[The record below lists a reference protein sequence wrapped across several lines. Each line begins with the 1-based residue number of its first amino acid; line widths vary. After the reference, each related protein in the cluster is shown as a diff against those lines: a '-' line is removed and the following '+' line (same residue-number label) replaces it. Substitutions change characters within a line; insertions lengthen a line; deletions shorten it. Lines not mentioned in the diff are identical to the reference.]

1 VPAYRVYYA
10 ERMPRGAGDWMKTY
24 GLHRWGS
31 EDQRLLEHE
40 EVEWEEDVEAAD
52 AGRALDSFF
61 KQHVRDD
68 TQLMWVDES
77 GDGHAVEG
85 VTYELEKTYI
95 WIEDDKLMEYQ
106 GMDETTPGMVTCP
119 LCGGEGEVEEEIAE
133 EFLAENGEEAEEEVT
148 WG

>member
-1 VPAYRVYYA
+1 VTAYRVYYA
-10 ERMPRGAGDWMKTY
+10 ERMPRGAEDWMKTY

-31 EDQRLLEHE
+31 EDQHLLEQE

-61 KQHVRDD
+61 QQHVGDN
-68 TQLMWVDES
+68 TQLMWVDEA
-77 GDGHAVEG
+77 GDGHPVEG
-85 VTYELEKTYI
+85 VTYEPEKTYI

-106 GMDETTPGMVTCP
+106 GMDKTTPGMVTCP

-133 EFLAENGEEAEEEVT
+133 AFLADNEEEGEEGVT

>member
-1 VPAYRVYYA
+1 VTAYRVYYA
-10 ERMPRGAGDWMKTY
+10 ERMPRGAEDWMKTY

-31 EDQRLLEHE
+31 EDQRLLELE

-61 KQHVRDD
+61 QQHVGDN
-68 TQLMWVDES
+68 TQLMWVDEA
-77 GDGHAVEG
+77 GDGHPVEG
-85 VTYELEKTYI
+85 VTYEPEKTYI

-133 EFLAENGEEAEEEVT
+133 EFLTDHQEGEEGVT